1 MRRRFNERRF
11 LFFILIGA
19 VAILAFTGLVMLLWN
34 NILAGVLNISTIT
47 FWQAMGI
54 LLLSKILFGGFRGGW
69 RGRRGYG
76 PHSWKV
82 NMPEK
87 WASMTPE
94 EREKF
99 KEQWRQR
106 CGPLW
111 REQSGVGSRESEVG
125 SSESGV

>member
-19 VAILAFTGLVMLLWN
+19 VAIFVFGGLVMFLWN
-34 NILAGVLNISTIT
+34 NILAVVLKISTIT
-47 FWQAMGI
+47 FLQALGI
-54 LLLSKILFGGFRGGW
+54 LLLSKILFSGFRGGG
-69 RGRRGYG
+69 RGWRGYG
-76 PHSWKV
+76 SHSWKV

-87 WASMTPE
+87 WAAMTPE

-99 KEQWRQR
+99 KEQWRRR

-111 REQSGVGSRESEVG
+111 KEESGVGSQESGAG
-125 SSESGV
+125 SSETKI